1 MPLRST
7 RSKSRMRPA
16 AYFLPSLTARRRLLA
31 VSRGEAPPDL
41 VVEGA
46 RVADVY
52 TGTWLEANLE
62 VAEGR
67 IAYLGPRLPRLGP
80 STHRVVAQGLYL
92 VPGYIEP
99 HAHPWVLYHPLA
111 LLEALVPQ
119 GVTTLVYDDLLF
131 RNRLGPEGTLDAIRK
146 LQTLRLPARVLF
158 ATRLAP
164 QSFLPQG
171 EEAFPLEALP
181 LLEEPSV
188 VLAAEITRWPRVV
201 AGEEGLLN
209 GILQAQRAGRRAE
222 AHGAGA
228 SYPKLAALAA
238 AGLEADHEALTAEEV
253 LDRLRLGFWTMLR
266 HSSLRPDLPALL
278 EHLPLP
284 PSPRLLLTTD
294 GAAPSFYAREGF
306 PGLLKRASAWAG
318 PMQALRLA
326 TLNPATFLALDGFLG
341 GIAPGRLADFLLL
354 EAPDAFAPLAVYVG
368 GRLVAQEGRLLEAL
382 PPLPWKHPPLTFAQ
396 APFGDPDRYLLG
408 DAPTLCLENAVITRQ
423 TREASEAVAAFLLDP
438 WGRWRVGAWVEG
450 FLPGLEG
457 FATTFTAA
465 MGLLVL
471 GKDAKAMALAAEAV
485 VKMRGG
491 FAWTKGGE
499 VIWAEPLPLGG
510 YMVDSS
516 FPQAV
521 ALEERLWKLAVE
533 AGYPHGDIL
542 YSLLF
547 LTCDFLPD
555 LRLTPRGVWAVKEGR
570 AISAPEAF

>member
-1 MPLRST
+1 
-7 RSKSRMRPA
+7 MRPGA
-16 AYFLPSLTARRRLLA
+16 HLLPSLTTRQRLLA

-67 IAYLGPRLPRLGP
+67 IAYLGPRAPLLGP
-80 STHRVVAQGLYL
+80 STQRVAAQGLYL

-99 HAHPWVLYHPLA
+99 HAHPWVLYNPLS

-119 GVTTLVYDDLLF
+119 GVTALVYDDLLF
-131 RNRLGPEGTLDAIRK
+131 RNRLGAEGTLSAIQQLRA
-146 LQTLRLPARVLF
+146 LRLPARVFF

-164 QSFLPQG
+164 QSLFLEG
-171 EEAFPLEALP
+171 EEGFPLEALP
-181 LLEEPSV
+181 LLEDPSV
-188 VLAAEITRWPRVV
+188 ALTAEITRWPRVV
-201 AGEEGLLN
+201 AGEEELLS
-209 GILQAQRAGRRAE
+209 GILQAHRAGRRAE

-228 SYPKLAALAA
+228 SYSKLVALAA
-238 AGLEADHEALTAEEV
+238 AGLDADHEALTAEEI

-266 HSSLRPDLPALL
+266 HSSLRPDLPTLL
-278 EHLPLP
+278 ENLPLP
-284 PSPRLLLTTD
+284 SSPRLMLTTD
-294 GAAPSFYAREGF
+294 GAAPSFYVKEGF
-306 PGLLKRASAWAG
+306 PGLLKRASSWSG
-318 PMQALRLA
+318 PLQALRLA

-368 GRLVAQEGRLLEAL
+368 GQLVAQEGRLLEAL
-382 PPLPWKHPPLTFAQ
+382 PPLPWKYPPLTFAQ
-396 APFGDPDRYLLG
+396 APFGDPTRYLLG
-408 DAPTLCLENAVITRQ
+408 EAPILRLENAVITRP
-423 TREASEAVAAFLLDP
+423 ASGSSEAIAAFLLDP
-438 WGRWRVGAWVEG
+438 RGRWRVGAWIEA

-471 GKDAKAMALAAEAV
+471 GKDPKAMALAAETVA
-485 VKMRGG
+485 KMQGG
-491 FAWTKGGE
+491 FAWTKGDQ
-499 VIWAEPLPLGG
+499 VIWAEPLPLWG
-510 YMVDSS
+510 YMVNGP
-516 FPQAV
+516 FTQAV
-521 ALEERLWKLAVE
+521 AVEERLWKLAAEV
-533 AGYPHGDIL
+533 GYPHGDIL

-555 LRLTPRGVWAVKEGR
+555 LRLTPRGVWEVKKGR
-570 AISAPEAF
+570 AVSVPEAF